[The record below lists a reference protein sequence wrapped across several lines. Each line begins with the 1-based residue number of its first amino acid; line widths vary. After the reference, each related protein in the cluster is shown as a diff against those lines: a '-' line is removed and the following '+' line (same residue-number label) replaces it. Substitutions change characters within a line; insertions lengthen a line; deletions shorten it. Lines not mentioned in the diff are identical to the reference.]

1 MKSIFAN
8 ILLFFAM
15 TVTGIAI
22 DLVSTAVN
30 PTLTEPVCING
41 CAGEA
46 PPLSVPEA
54 LATVIDPPINND
66 DANGTEAPADK
77 RWSEGRNSL
86 CFTSSSLVVGGYYA
100 IYLDGW
106 GQEHDGCGK
115 GALDNLRG
123 QCGDVWYWT
132 CRNQGSG
139 VLLTFYLA
147 GPPRAKCAVD
157 AMWLASPKDQREEG
171 LCCVYLGS
179 KIGSMNTC

>member
-8 ILLFFAM
+8 VLLFLAI

-22 DLVSTAVN
+22 DPVSAAVTA
-30 PTLTEPVCING
+30 TMTEPLCING

-46 PPLSVPEA
+46 TPLSVAEV
-54 LATVIDPPINND
+54 LATVTDSINNVD
-66 DANGTEAPADK
+66 TNGSQATVDK
-77 RWSEGRNSL
+77 RWSKGRNSL
-86 CFTSSSLVVGGYYA
+86 CFTSSSLVMAGYYA

-123 QCGDVWYWT
+123 QCDQVWYWT
-132 CRNQGSG
+132 CQNWGSG
-139 VLLTFYLA
+139 VLLTFYLS
-147 GPPRAKCAVD
+147 GPPRAKCVMD
-157 AMWLASPKDQREEG
+157 AMWLASPSDRREEG

-179 KIGSMNTC
+179 GIGTLNTC